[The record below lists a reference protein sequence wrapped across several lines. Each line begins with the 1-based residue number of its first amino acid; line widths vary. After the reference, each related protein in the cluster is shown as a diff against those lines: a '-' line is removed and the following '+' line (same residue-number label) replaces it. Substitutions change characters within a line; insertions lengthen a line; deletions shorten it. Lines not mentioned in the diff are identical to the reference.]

1 MPVLALAGA
10 LDVSDAWATAQHL
23 ERMCPNARAMLMP
36 DVAHMLALEAPQ
48 AVAALIVELLQPLG
62 RFG

>member
-1 MPVLALAGA
+1 
-10 LDVSDAWATAQHL
+10 
-23 ERMCPNARAMLMP
+23 MCPNARAMLMP
-36 DVAHMLALEAPQ
+36 DVAHMIALEAPQ

>member
-1 MPVLALAGA
+1 MI
-10 LDVSDAWATAQHL
+10 
-23 ERMCPNARAMLMP
+23 
-36 DVAHMLALEAPQ
+36 ALEAPQ